1 MFSKVIRLLKTTMS
15 AILKIIDAR
24 KIKLNSNNWYTYF
37 GFEFYKDN
45 NGSVTVNYENY
56 KSYYFSNINSYK
68 LCVSCFFLESK
79 IILKFY

>member
-45 NGSVTVNYENY
+45 NGSVNVNYEH
-56 KSYYFSNINSYK
+56 
-68 LCVSCFFLESK
+68 
-79 IILKFY
+79 